1 MEKILFFHHFLFIR
15 LFPKYLGVILVFL
28 FSFQISF
35 AQTTS
40 EVSQKEEAVLYNAE
54 NIYLVGDAE
63 IIVKQS
69 NGEEILLSQVKS
81 SKIEPKKVLA
91 KSTKADELV
100 KKELQKK
107 VESPQKKE
115 IEVVA
120 YFKNNGSS
128 STNFTFYVLQKKS
141 CVLSQNTL
149 DYSVK
154 YVQDC
159 PSSTFA
165 PFIVSRERE
174 SEFSEFLVNKA
185 QSNWRPSVYSRPPP
199 LA

>member
-1 MEKILFFHHFLFIR
+1 M
-15 LFPKYLGVILVFL
+15 GVIFVFL

-35 AQTTS
+35 AQTAS
-40 EVSQKEEAVLYNAE
+40 EVPQKEEAVLYNAE

-69 NGEEILLSQVKS
+69 NGEEILLSQVKT
-81 SKIEPKKVLA
+81 SKTESKKVLA

-100 KKELQKK
+100 KEELQKK

-159 PSSTFA
+159 PSSTFT

-199 LA
+199 FA